1 MPTRTR
7 CSGKRDFLNSG
18 GHDFRLTSVN
28 FGFSGRECHSLF
40 PASPKAAPSLHLR
53 HAEKMA
59 ITAERRRTGGAA
71 GPARGR
77 DAALMGV
84 GGLGPRALS
93 HQHGGEL

>member
-1 MPTRTR
+1 
-7 CSGKRDFLNSG
+7 
-18 GHDFRLTSVN
+18 
-28 FGFSGRECHSLF
+28 
-40 PASPKAAPSLHLR
+40 
-53 HAEKMA
+53 MA